1 MQENRTHWTLPSKQ
15 RKAVTA
21 LLTEPDTT
29 AAAKAAGVSRDT
41 LYRWLAEP
49 AFQAALRDAEANAIA
64 AVSRA
69 LVRLAE
75 RAAATLDGA
84 MTDPAAA
91 SSTKVRAA
99 DIVLARLLQ
108 VRELVALETRVAELE
123 ARYAADAGRD
133 GR

>member
-1 MQENRTHWTLPSKQ
+1 MADNLTLKQ

-49 AFQAALRDAEANAIA
+49 AFQAALRDAEAKAIA
-64 AVSRA
+64 AVSRS

-75 RAAATLDGA
+75 RAATTLDGA

-108 VRELVALETRVAELE
+108 VRELVDLE
-123 ARYAADAGRD
+123 ARVHDLEARIAVDNART
-133 GR
+133 

>member
-1 MQENRTHWTLPSKQ
+1 MQENRTLSPKQ
-15 RKAVTA
+15 RRTVAA

-49 AFQAALRDAEANAIA
+49 AFQAALRDAEASAIA
-64 AVSRA
+64 AVSRS

-123 ARYAADAGRD
+123 ARYAADTGRD

>member
-1 MQENRTHWTLPSKQ
+1 MQENRTLSAKQ
-15 RKAVTA
+15 RRAIAA
-21 LLTEPDTT
+21 LLTEPDMT
-29 AAAKAAGVSRDT
+29 AVAKAAGVSRDT
-41 LYRWLAEP
+41 LYRWLAVP
-49 AFQAALRDAEANAIA
+49 AFQAAVRDAEASAIA
-64 AVSRA
+64 AVSRS

-108 VRELVALETRVAELE
+108 VRELVTLEMRVAELE

>member
-1 MQENRTHWTLPSKQ
+1 MQQNLTLKQ
-15 RKAVTA
+15 RKAVSA

-29 AAAKAAGVSRDT
+29 AAAKAAGISRDSI
-41 LYRWLAEP
+41 YRWLAES
-49 AFQAALRDAEANAIA
+49 AFQTALRDAEAGAIA
-64 AVSRA
+64 AVSRS

-75 RAAATLDGA
+75 RAAATLDRA

-99 DIVLARLLQ
+99 DVILARMLQ
-108 VRELVALETRVAELE
+108 LREGAVLEERVRELERS
-123 ARYAADAGRD
+123 AADAGRV

>member
-1 MQENRTHWTLPSKQ
+1 MQENRTLSAKQ
-15 RKAVTA
+15 RRAIAA
-21 LLTEPDTT
+21 LLTEPDMT
-29 AAAKAAGVSRDT
+29 AVAKAAGVSRDT
-41 LYRWLAEP
+41 LYRWLADAP
-49 AFQAALRDAEANAIA
+49 FQAAVRDAEAGAIA
-64 AVSRA
+64 AVSRS

-108 VRELVALETRVAELE
+108 VRELVVLETRVAELE
-123 ARYAADAGRD
+123 ARYAADAGRE

>member
-1 MQENRTHWTLPSKQ
+1 MQQNRTLSAKQ
-15 RKAVTA
+15 RRAVTA
-21 LLTEPDTT
+21 LLTEPDMT
-29 AAAKAAGVSRDT
+29 AAAKAVGVSRDT
-41 LYRWLAEP
+41 LYRWMAD
-49 AFQAALRDAEANAIA
+49 ASFQAALRDAEASAIA

-108 VRELVALETRVAELE
+108 LREGAVLEERVRELERS
-123 ARYAADAGRD
+123 AADAGRD

>member
-1 MQENRTHWTLPSKQ
+1 MQENRTLSAKQ
-15 RKAVTA
+15 RRAVAA

-49 AFQAALRDAEANAIA
+49 AFQAALRDAEAGAIA

-108 VRELVALETRVAELE
+108 VRELVALESRVAELE

>member
-1 MQENRTHWTLPSKQ
+1 MQQNLTLKQ
-15 RKAVTA
+15 RKAVSA

-29 AAAKAAGVSRDT
+29 AAAKAAGVSRDSI
-41 LYRWLAEP
+41 YRWLAES
-49 AFQAALRDAEANAIA
+49 AFQTALRDAEAGAIA

-99 DIVLARLLQ
+99 DVVLGRLLQ
-108 VRELVALETRVAELE
+108 LREGAVLEERVRELERH
-123 ARYAADAGRD
+123 AADVRRD
-133 GR
+133 GG

>member
-1 MQENRTHWTLPSKQ
+1 MPENLTLKQ
-15 RKAVTA
+15 RKAVAA

-41 LYRWLAEP
+41 VYRWLTEP
-49 AFQAALRDAEANAIA
+49 AFQAALRDAEAGALA
-64 AVSRA
+64 AVSRS

-84 MTDPAAA
+84 MTDPEAA
-91 SSTKVRAA
+91 SGTKVRAA

-123 ARYAADAGRD
+123 ARYVADGGR
-133 GR
+133 GGK

>member
-1 MQENRTHWTLPSKQ
+1 MQENRTLSAKQ
-15 RKAVTA
+15 RRAVTA
-21 LLTEPDTT
+21 LLTEPDMT

-41 LYRWLAEP
+41 LYRWLAES
-49 AFQAALRDAEANAIA
+49 AFQAALRDAEASAIA
-64 AVSRA
+64 AVSRS

-75 RAAATLDGA
+75 RAATTLDGA